1 MFVNRGRQDR
11 NTKDTLRK
19 TTSNDL
25 SQRYIQNQN
34 VEEQHESTQTL
45 VSKRSKLAWLKEY
58 QL

>member
-1 MFVNRGRQDR
+1 MFVNRGRQDT